1 MQFARASI
9 LLTLAA
15 AASAATIAQVKQDVA
30 TINTDVTALKTALAS
45 NSLNYFSA
53 LAIHQQAVTLD
64 GAVKNATAD
73 ANSLT
78 VAVSSSDASS
88 LITTLTGTEKN
99 VSAVCDRLVALK
111 SQFTS
116 LGVAG
121 IAKGDIAS
129 LSTDVNTFG
138 QALVSKTP
146 SAQKATASALAA
158 KFNADLARA
167 AAAYA

>member
-15 AASAATIAQVKQDVA
+15 MVSAATVADVKADIAKIDSS
-30 TINTDVTALKTALAS
+30 VTSLQSALAS

-53 LAIHQQAVTLD
+53 LAIHQQAVNLD
-64 GAVKNATAD
+64 SAVKSATTD
-73 ANSLT
+73 ANSVT
-78 VAVSSSDASS
+78 GVTDADAQDFIS
-88 LITTLTGTEKN
+88 TLTGTEVK

-111 SQFTS
+111 PQFTS

-121 IAKGDIAS
+121 IAKGDITS
-129 LSTDVNTFG
+129 LSASVNTFG
-138 QALVSKTP
+138 QALVSKAP
-146 SAQKATASALAA
+146 AAEQADAQALAA

>member
-15 AASAATIAQVKQDVA
+15 MVSAATVADVKKDIA
-30 TINTDVTALKTALAS
+30 TIDADVKALQTSLAS

-53 LAIHQQAVTLD
+53 LAIHQQAVNLD
-64 GAVKNATAD
+64 SAVKSATTD
-73 ANSLT
+73 ANSVAT
-78 VAVSSSDASS
+78 VTDADAQDF
-88 LITTLTGTEKN
+88 ITTLTATEQN
-99 VSAVCDRLVALK
+99 VSAVCDRLVALQP
-111 SQFTS
+111 QFTS

-129 LSTDVNTFG
+129 LQTDTHAFG
-138 QALVSKTP
+138 QALVSKAP
-146 SAQKATASALAA
+146 AAEQADAQALAA
-158 KFNADLARA
+158 KFDADLARA

>member
-15 AASAATIAQVKQDVA
+15 MVSAATIAQVKQDVA
-30 TINTDVTALKTALAS
+30 TIDADVKALQKSLAS

-64 GAVKNATAD
+64 NAVKNATSD

-78 VAVSSSDASS
+78 VAVSSTDANA

-99 VSAVCDRLVALK
+99 VSGVCDRLIALK
-111 SQFTS
+111 GQFTS

-121 IAKGDIAS
+121 IAKGDIAA
-129 LSTDVNTFG
+129 LQNDTKLFG
-138 QALVSKTP
+138 TALVSKTP
-146 SAQKATASALAA
+146 SAQKPAASSLAA